1 VWCYKDRSNILF
13 YIAYSFF
20 QAQLCVISKHTVNVP
35 TMQKKL
41 AVVLPAMLVVEFSI
55 GLDIF
60 SQIQLKFIPFTLICL
75 PHSTQSQTNIS
86 TPWSESTGQYV
97 G

>member
-1 VWCYKDRSNILF
+1 MVFLEHNRVWCYKDRSNILF

-41 AVVLPAMLVVEFSI
+41 AVVLPAMLAVEFSV

-60 SQIQLKFIPFTLICL
+60 PKSNSNSYQSHLFSFPIQPNPKPIYLR
-75 PHSTQSQTNIS
+75 H
-86 TPWSESTGQYV
+86 G
-97 G
+97 